1 MSDQPVKHRLDD
13 QTWKVATWSTPIL
26 FQLVCGVFLAAML
39 IATKLGFRDDTRVA
53 EGHKILAATGVA
65 VLIALIVAAPF
76 LATRRPSLRGLALG
90 TATAAAIFLIGALGY
105 VFWLS

>member
-1 MSDQPVKHRLDD
+1 MTRRFDE

-26 FQLVCGVFLAAML
+26 FQLVCGLFLAAML
-39 IATKLGFRDDTRVA
+39 TATKFGFRDNTRVA
-53 EGHKILAATGVA
+53 ECHKVLAATGLA

-76 LATRRPSLRGLALG
+76 LAAHRPTVRGLGLG
-90 TATAAAIFLIGALGY
+90 TAGAALIFLIGALGY